1 MAQQKEQEEKKKEQ
15 AIEDAYTSLVKSLAQ
30 KPASKGKGQDGKGD
44 EGDENGSGDANDA
57 VALTQVDARHR
68 ASMISDTMYDVS
80 IALPKGDTFFGHVKI
95 QFSAKEAPSKDKP
108 LFLDFLGK
116 KIKNVKING
125 EQIAA
130 LDNAEYI
137 KTSRIPMPSDKL
149 KKGQN
154 VVEMDFLSQYRN
166 DGQGL
171 HSYIDQVDQKQYLY
185 TNFEP
190 SYAHYLF
197 PNFDQPDI
205 RAKWA
210 LKTIV
215 PKDWVVVANE
225 LPNKDNQSA

>member
-1 MAQQKEQEEKKKEQ
+1 
-15 AIEDAYTSLVKSLAQ
+15 VKSLAQ
-30 KPASKGKGQDGKGD
+30 KPPSKGKGQEGKGD
-44 EGDENGSGDANDA
+44 EGEEKGSGDANDA
-57 VALTQVDARHR
+57 VALTQVDARYR
-68 ASMISDTMYDVS
+68 ASMISDTVYDVS
-80 IALPKGDTFFGHVKI
+80 IALPKGDAFFGHVKV

-108 LFLDFLGK
+108 IFLDFLGK
-116 KIKNVKING
+116 KIKNVRING
-125 EQIAA
+125 EQISA
-130 LDNAEYI
+130 LDNTEYI
-137 KTSRIPMPSDKL
+137 KTSRIPLPSDKL

-185 TNFEP
+185 TDFEP

-210 LKTIV
+210 LKTII

-225 LPNKDNQSA
+225 LPNKDNQSASLT